1 MIARVDACLSAQ
13 ASQKEFN
20 SGGCARRLLFTAT
33 PLVAGVQLP
42 PPLSVQLLTILAL
55 RVS

>member
-1 MIARVDACLSAQ
+1 MIASVDACLFSQ

-20 SGGCARRLLFTAT
+20 SGGCARRSLFTAT

-42 PPLSVQLLTILAL
+42 PPLPVQLLTILAL
-55 RVS
+55 RAS